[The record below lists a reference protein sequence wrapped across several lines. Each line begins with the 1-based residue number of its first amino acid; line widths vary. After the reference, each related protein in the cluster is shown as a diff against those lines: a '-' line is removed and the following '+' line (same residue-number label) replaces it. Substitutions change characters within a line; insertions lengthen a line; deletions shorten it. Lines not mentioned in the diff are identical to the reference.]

1 MSQTDRAHAVHPEIE
16 SHQFLFMYKYVNQ
29 KGSVAIPAIKRSATE
44 ESIARRP
51 GSIRV
56 RDSYLLK
63 TQGRHHQKSQI
74 GVNGTGVLQKIKKNA
89 FR

>member
-1 MSQTDRAHAVHPEIE
+1 MSQTDRAHAVNPEIE

-51 GSIRV
+51 GSIQEIHP
-56 RDSYLLK
+56 DFK
-63 TQGRHHQKSQI
+63 TQDRHHQKSQI